1 MAQRGGRYS
10 RKREAKYITLRGIFG
25 DDSFLSNDEMFE
37 IVALTAGFSEYQNK
51 AQVEAMMK
59 LSGNINLLRNLGRF
73 TITRDAYKR
82 LLAMREKRRYDKF
95 TTTKADAIASFMADK
110 PPHNV
115 RVRRPSSFMRTK
127 GQPRA
132 IERIGSS
139 RGKIS
144 VRYIGFTKV
153 NKDFENLIKELSK
166 IGEIDK
172 SKIPNLKKTVDAIV
186 K

>member
-139 RGKIS
+139 QGKIS

>member
-10 RKREAKYITLRGIFG
+10 RKRESKYITLRGIFG
-25 DDSFLSNDEMFE
+25 DESFLSNDEMFE

-115 RVRRPSSFMRTK
+115 KVQRPSSFMRTR

-132 IERIGSS
+132 KERIGSS

-166 IGEIDK
+166 LGKLDK
-172 SKIPNLKKTVDAIV
+172 RKIPNLKKTVDATV

>member
-25 DDSFLSNDEMFE
+25 DESFLSNDEMFE

>member
-1 MAQRGGRYS
+1 MSNRGGRYS

-37 IVALTAGFSEYQNK
+37 IVALTAGFREYQNK

-59 LSGNINLLRNLGRF
+59 LSGNINLLRTIGRF

-82 LLAMREKRRYDKF
+82 LIALRDKRRYDRL
-95 TTTKADAIASFMADK
+95 TMTKADAIASFMADK

-115 RVRRPSSFMRTK
+115 NVKRPSSFMRTR

-132 IERIGSS
+132 KERIGSS

-144 VRYIGFTKV
+144 VKYIGFTKV
-153 NKDFENLIKELSK
+153 NKDFEKLIKELSRL
-166 IGEIDK
+166 GNIDK
-172 SKIPNLKKTVDAIV
+172 RKIPNLKKTVDAQV

>member
-25 DDSFLSNDEMFE
+25 DESFLSNDEMFE

-115 RVRRPSSFMRTK
+115 NVKRPSSFMRTK

-139 RGKIS
+139 QGKIS

-166 IGEIDK
+166 LGKIDK
-172 SKIPNLKKTVDAIV
+172 RRIPNLEKTIDANV